1 VLDTDDRLQHALGLS
16 YRYLNRADR
25 TVSELRRHL
34 EHRKVEA
41 ETVERTIETLTDQ
54 GFLDDARFARQFA
67 ADKREFEHW
76 GSERITRSLL
86 ARGIEREQVEA
97 ALEEPASD
105 ETELDRALALLR
117 LRFPSAPRDRRER
130 DRAIGVLLRKG
141 YDSDVA
147 LDALTAHARANE

>member
-1 VLDTDDRLQHALGLS
+1 VLDTDDRLQHALELS
-16 YRYLNRADR
+16 YRYLNRSDR

-34 EHRKVEA
+34 EQRKVEA
-41 ETVERTIETLTDQ
+41 GTLERTIDTLTAQ

-67 ADKREFEHW
+67 TDKREFGQW
-76 GSERITRSLL
+76 GSERITRGLL
-86 ARGIEREQVEA
+86 ARGIEREKVEA
-97 ALEEPASD
+97 ALEELATG
-105 ETELDRALALLR
+105 ETELDRALAVLR

-147 LDALTAHARANE
+147 LDALTAHARTN

>member
-1 VLDTDDRLQHALGLS
+1 VLDTDVRLQHALELS
-16 YRYLNRADR
+16 YRYLNRSDR

-34 EHRKVEA
+34 EHRKIEA
-41 ETVERTIETLTDQ
+41 ETRDRTVETLTDQ
-54 GFLDDARFARQFA
+54 GYLDDARFARQFA
-67 ADKREFEHW
+67 TDKREFEQW
-76 GSERITRSLL
+76 GSERITRGLL

-97 ALEEPASD
+97 ALAELATD

-147 LDALTAHARANE
+147 LDALTAHARTN

>member
-1 VLDTDDRLQHALGLS
+1 VLDTDDRLQHALELA
-16 YRYLNRADR
+16 YHYLNRSDR

-41 ETVERTIETLTDQ
+41 ETLERTVETLTEQ
-54 GFLDDARFARQFA
+54 GYLDDARFARQFA
-67 ADKREFEHW
+67 TDKREFEQW
-76 GSERITRSLL
+76 GSERITRGLL

-97 ALEEPASD
+97 ALAELATD
-105 ETELDRALALLR
+105 ETELDRALAVLR
-117 LRFPSAPRDRRER
+117 VRFPSAPRDRRER

-147 LDALTAHARANE
+147 LDALTAHARAN